1 MDIGTCFI
9 VQQDN
14 EFARFKE
21 PQIKRFA
28 QRLFYYVLFPTRL
41 PVKGSDG

>member
-28 QRLFYYVLFPTRL
+28 QRLFYYVLSPTRL
-41 PVKGSDG
+41 PINRPNG